1 MKNNKNISIISIV
14 SVIFSILTIIELFI
28 TNYLFTHRC
37 NPCAGGSCC
46 GMSTKEQG
54 IYDILSKYTTI
65 YNLIS
70 ICFLI
75 MIPIIIY
82 KCIKKTLSKSTIIIF
97 IITIII
103 YAVTTITIIIK
114 EFNRDYQYLEKIDKP
129 IIYIYPTDKTKL
141 TITLNND
148 EKILYSY
155 PKYDKSWE
163 IIVDKDSNIYDL
175 KTKRNYYA
183 LFWEGKDNTII
194 NENEGFV
201 VPGKET
207 RTFLEEKLEF
217 LGLNEKE
224 LNEFIIYWLPKL
236 EKNKYTYIRFRTKEE
251 IKSYN
256 KINVNHK
263 IDTLIQVYM
272 DFKPLNKKI
281 NVIEQKLEKN
291 ERSGF
296 TIVEWGGRELK

>member
-1 MKNNKNISIISIV
+1 MKKNKKIPVISIISIL
-14 SVIFSILTIIELFI
+14 FSILTIIELFV
-28 TNYLFTHRC
+28 TNYLLSHTC
-37 NPCAGGSCC
+37 YTCADNTCC
-46 GMSTKEQG
+46 GMTSKEQ
-54 IYDILSKYTTI
+54 IIHDILSKYPTI
-65 YNLIS
+65 YDLIS

-75 MIPIIIY
+75 MIPIVIY
-82 KCIKKTLSKSTIIIF
+82 KCIKKTISKSTIIIF
-97 IITIII
+97 IITIILF
-103 YAVTTITIIIK
+103 AATTITITIRQI
-114 EFNRDYQYLEKIDKP
+114 NRYDPYLEPIKKP
-129 IIYIYPTDKTKL
+129 IIYIYPTEKSKL
-141 TITLNND
+141 TIKLNND

-163 IIVDKDSNIYDL
+163 LIVDINSNIYDL

-183 LFWEGKDNTII
+183 LFWEGKDDTII
-194 NENEGFV
+194 NEKEGFV
-201 VPGKET
+201 VPGNET
-207 RTFLEEKLEF
+207 RTFLEEKLEY

-251 IKSYN
+251 IESYN
-256 KINVNHK
+256 KLIVNHK
-263 IDTLIQVYM
+263 VDTLIQVYM

-291 ERSGF
+291 ERFGF